1 MSNHTTLMLCLG
13 EEFQGGVLLK
23 NYNVEF
29 QMINFLYNFEIRIYE
44 LYQRYYSHITL
55 HHTLH
60 TTNTST
66 LPLPPPPPTPSP
78 LLSPPSIVTDTTIIV
93 SATTTNPY
101 DHHHQV
107 IGTLTSL

>member
-1 MSNHTTLMLCLG
+1 MLCLG
-13 EEFQGGVLLK
+13 EEFRGGVLLK
-23 NYNVEF
+23 NYNVDF
-29 QMINFLYNFEIRIYE
+29 QMIIFLYNFELRIYK

-66 LPLPPPPPTPSP
+66 LPLPPPPSTPSL
-78 LLSPPSIVTDTTIIV
+78 LLSPPSIVTIV
-93 SATTTNPY
+93 SATTTIPY